1 MLTLHQCNNCS
12 QYFDEDELRPIRD
25 LTQRVS
31 EGEIMPSG
39 ECPNLDCRALCQPE
53 PIRLKNALTIL
64 FERLDGDHE
73 DPTSLFTTPS
83 TPETR
88 HDARLICQA
97 LGWVEATKNELS

>member
-1 MLTLHQCNNCS
+1 MLSLHQCNNCG
-12 QYFDEDELRPIRD
+12 QYCDEDQLQPIRD

-31 EGEIMPSG
+31 PGEIMPSG
-39 ECPNLDCRALCQPE
+39 ECPSLDCGALCHPE
-53 PIRLKNALTIL
+53 SIGIKDALTIL

-73 DPTSLFTTPS
+73 DPTSFFTTPS

-97 LGWVEATKNELS
+97 LGWVETTKDELS